1 MCLVQK
7 DEALCLIQKDKVML
21 VFFIVLIAHSI
32 TLLMLALV
40 IAFVCHHCIMLGS
53 KNR

>member
-7 DEALCLIQKDKVML
+7 DKALCLIQKYKVVL
-21 VFFIVLIAHSI
+21 VFLVVLIAHSI
-32 TLLMLALV
+32 ALSMLALV
-40 IAFVCHHCIMLGS
+40 IIFIYHHFVMLGS